1 MLALLA
7 VIVLFASLPAA
18 PTHAAEPRTST
29 LAPLPAV
36 NTVDGRFG
44 LVQGIVQPDLAWQ
57 AGARWDRIIFPWSLI
72 QRDGP
77 NSWTQLYF
85 TDEAI
90 RAQARRGVTIAGIL
104 IYTPQWAS
112 PWPEKGRPVDPP
124 RGLELNYNDPNNLWG
139 QFVRKV
145 VDRHKGRRRPLD
157 RLERAGSVRTGP
169 ALHVRRLFRAVR
181 TAAEGSVPERQG
193 DQPGLEDRP
202 RRVRVLVGQGARAP
216 AVPGPS
222 ARGDCPRS

>member
-1 MLALLA
+1 MQSRSPFLALLA
-7 VIVLFASLPAA
+7 AIVIFTSLPTA
-18 PTHAAEPRTST
+18 PTLAAESRAST

-36 NTVDGRFG
+36 ETDDGRFG
-44 LVQGIVQPDLAWQ
+44 MVQGIVQPDLAWQ

-90 RAQARRGVTIAGIL
+90 RAQVRRGVTMAGIL

-124 RGLELNYNDPNNLWG
+124 RGLDLKYNDPNNLWAI
-139 QFVRKV
+139 VRPSSLQSASS
-145 VDRHKGRRRPLD
+145 G
-157 RLERAGSVRTGP
+157 
-169 ALHVRRLFRAVR
+169 
-181 TAAEGSVPERQG
+181 AADE
-193 DQPGLEDRP
+193 
-202 RRVRVLVGQGARAP
+202 
-216 AVPGPS
+216 S
-222 ARGDCPRS
+222 AATSR